1 VILTAISIVGWFIS
15 KRDIYRKRMYRI
27 AADMLK
33 ERLEMEDLHGSD
45 WPGKPVILIVNQQF
59 PILMICTLFR
69 MT

>member
-1 VILTAISIVGWFIS
+1 MTLITISIVGRLIS
-15 KRDIYRKRMYRI
+15 KRDIYRKRVHRI

-59 PILMICTLFR
+59 PILMTCTLFR